1 MKKFDKSFNGYNVNQ
16 VNAFVDDVVDKVDDM
31 ITKMKEKDLI
41 IDRLTKELE
50 HYKSMDATLNRAV
63 VMAEEASNKYKE
75 NSLNESD
82 LIITEAKKNA
92 NRIINDALMKAEHIE
107 EVVIFLG
114 HLIKIC
120 GPRRIAAAIA
130 FRITIGVLLDIIFAH
145 NFKSKAAV
153 LCAEHGIVANY
164 IATTAASRNMT
175 QRRFKAKGILKLIV
189 LANLVR
195 LDNRHLT
202 TAVR

>member
-82 LIITEAKKNA
+82 LIVAEAKKNA

-107 EVVIFLG
+107 EESARLRRNIVTYKRRMKG
-114 HLIKIC
+114 LIEQQSEIIDDLDKI
-120 GPRRIAAAIA
+120 
-130 FRITIGVLLDIIFAH
+130 DI
-145 NFKSKAAV
+145 
-153 LCAEHGIVANY
+153 E
-164 IATTAASRNMT
+164 
-175 QRRFKAKGILKLIV
+175 
-189 LANLVR
+189 
-195 LDNRHLT
+195 
-202 TAVR
+202 